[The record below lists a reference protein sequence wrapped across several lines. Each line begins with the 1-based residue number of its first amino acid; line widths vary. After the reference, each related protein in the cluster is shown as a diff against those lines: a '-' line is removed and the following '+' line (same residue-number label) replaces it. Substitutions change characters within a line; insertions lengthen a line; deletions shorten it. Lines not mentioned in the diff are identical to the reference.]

1 MRLKKA
7 ILVLLFLSIT
17 GCKYKGKDMDNTV
30 AADIGAIQNFSRIKP
45 NLAVSGQP
53 TEANLK
59 KASESGYKT
68 IINLRPKE
76 EWPFD
81 EKSLVEDLGMKYV
94 LIPIANP
101 DELTIDKAKELGAI
115 LDDTSA
121 YPILLHC
128 GSSNRVG
135 ALYAL
140 QEYLKTK
147 ETEDKIIELGKE
159 AGMTSPALEERI
171 RIIIK

>member
-1 MRLKKA
+1 MKKTI
-7 ILVLLFLSIT
+7 ILLILLSIV
-17 GCKYKGKDMDNTV
+17 GCKPRGKDMNNTV

-45 NLAVSGQP
+45 NIAVSGQP
-53 TEANLK
+53 TEDNLK
-59 KASESGYKT
+59 QASDAGYKT

-81 EKSLVEDLGMKYV
+81 EESLVKDLGMDYV

-101 DELTIDKAKELGAI
+101 DALTIEKAKELNDI
-115 LDDTSA
+115 LSNKAA
-121 YPILLHC
+121 YPLLIHC

-147 ETEDKIIELGKE
+147 VTEDQAVELGKK

-171 RIIIK
+171 RILIE